1 MYSCRETKNEGI
13 INKASST
20 NNDVLYPSTNTFKE
34 EFIREEREHEQQIWV
49 STIS

>member
-1 MYSCRETKNEGI
+1 MYSFREIKNAGI

-20 NNDVLYPSTNTFKE
+20 NNDAAYPSTNTFKE
-34 EFIREEREHEQQIWV
+34 ESIREEREHERQIWV